1 MQIIQ
6 YQHLISYQISL
17 CNLDYLQLEKF
28 FLGSKSKILQ
38 YNELNRLQSSLFNVS
53 FLLYLNGCGI
63 YNLQMTQM
71 YDSRYSNMWVTQFSL
86 VHIFPIGYD
95 TRFTTTWYIHI
106 YMKPEIVWYSAAY
119 YRRHQI
125 LFMTKFHI
133 YIYIYHGG

>member
-17 CNLDYLQLEKF
+17 CNLDYLQLEKWEF

-106 YMKPEIVWYSAAY
+106 YETRNCVVFYSVLY
-119 YRRHQI
+119 KISNTIRD
-125 LFMTKFHI
+125 
-133 YIYIYHGG
+133 

>member
-95 TRFTTTWYIHI
+95 TRFTTTWYIHL
-106 YMKPEIVWYSAAY
+106 YETRNCVVFYSVLY
-119 YRRHQI
+119 KTSNIIHD
-125 LFMTKFHI
+125 
-133 YIYIYHGG
+133 